1 MIVII
6 AGDDHQLQPNGEV
19 QSVAVPVTLRNVKN
33 MYISIAPKDDKSK
46 YIRQPNLSGFI
57 TPDFYTSEISK
68 TYNLYNSKLK
78 TVIKPN
84 KYQLKITEEH
94 TQMYG

>member
-1 MIVII
+1 MIVTI
-6 AGDDHQLQPNGEV
+6 AGADHQLQPNGEV
-19 QSVAVPVTLRNVKN
+19 QSVAVPVTLKNVKN

-84 KYQLKITEEH
+84 KYQSKITEEH